1 MDFMWK
7 HASGIAVIAGLLT
20 LLMPTP
26 VLAQA
31 TAQRT
36 ETEIQAE
43 RDAQGYMP
51 FRLWDRPDVRA
62 TRVEIKPM
70 ATRAVHQHDDV
81 KFHLFIPL
89 AGKLQLT
96 IGSDKPVDAPV
107 GQAFY
112 IKGGTPHG
120 FRNLGSTP
128 AMAMEIFVKDGPT
141 ASLDALGAIMAA
153 LQTAPLRINPGKAGR

>member
-1 MDFMWK
+1 M
-7 HASGIAVIAGLLT
+7 AVIAGLMCL
-20 LLMPTP
+20 PASAQTP
-26 VLAQA
+26 ANGKDA
-31 TAQRT
+31 DKEAAR
-36 ETEIQAE
+36 A
-43 RDAQGYMP
+43 AQGYTP
-51 FRLWDRPDVRA
+51 VRLWERPDVRA

-89 AGKLQLT
+89 TGKLQLT

-128 AMAMEIFVKDGPT
+128 ATVMEIFVMNGSA
-141 ASLDALGAIMAA
+141 ASLDSLGALVAA
-153 LQTAPLRINPGKAGR
+153 LQTSPQP

>member
-1 MDFMWK
+1 
-7 HASGIAVIAGLLT
+7 
-20 LLMPTP
+20 
-26 VLAQA
+26 
-31 TAQRT
+31 
-36 ETEIQAE
+36 
-43 RDAQGYMP
+43 
-51 FRLWDRPDVRA
+51 
-62 TRVEIKPM
+62 M

-89 AGKLQLT
+89 TGKLQLT

-128 AMAMEIFVKDGPT
+128 ATVMEIFVMNGSA
-141 ASLDALGAIMAA
+141 ASLDSLGALVAA
-153 LQTAPLRINPGKAGR
+153 LQTSPQP

>member
-1 MDFMWK
+1 MWR
-7 HASGIAVIAGLLT
+7 HASGITVIAA
-20 LLMPTP
+20 LMCWPT
-26 VLAQA
+26 LAQNNSKQTDQEA
-31 TAQRT
+31 AR
-36 ETEIQAE
+36 A
-43 RDAQGYMP
+43 AQGYAP
-51 FRLWDRPDVRA
+51 VRLWERADSRA

-70 ATRAVHQHDDV
+70 GVRAVHQHDDV

-89 AGKLQLT
+89 TGTLQVT

-128 AMAMEIFVKDGPT
+128 AMAMEIFVKDGASA
-141 ASLDALGAIMAA
+141 ASLDALGTLVAG
-153 LQTAPLRINPGKAGR
+153 LQASPTRR